1 MQFPVMDS
9 AGREVSQVE
18 LPADIFEAKINVGLM
33 HQAFVRQMANA
44 RQGSHSTRSR
54 SEIRATGA
62 KWYRQK
68 GSGRARHGAQSAPIF
83 VGGGL
88 AHGPKPRDYSK
99 KMPKKMRRGAIRS
112 TLSALVRDDQLVVV
126 DKLDIDAPKTRA
138 MRKLIETLVGEQSA
152 LLVVTREQKA
162 VRKSV
167 SNLPN
172 AHSIVAQHPQHS
184 RPAQVR
190 PGDYVAGRAR
200 CRDEHLGNGSVTWQN
215 FIFMMSFAAR

>member
-1 MQFPVMDS
+1 MQIPVMDS

-18 LPADIFEAKINVGLM
+18 LPADVFEAKINVGLM
-33 HQAFVRQMANA
+33 HQAYVRQMANA

-112 TLSALVRDDQLVVV
+112 SLSALVRDEQLVVL
-126 DKLDIDAPKTRA
+126 DKLDIEAPKTKV
-138 MRKLIETLVGEQSA
+138 MRDLLETLVGGQSA
-152 LLVVTREQKA
+152 LLVVASEQSA

-172 AHSIVAQHPQHS
+172 AHSIIATNLNIRDLLKYDRVIMTLDALEVVTS
-184 RPAQVR
+184 IWGM
-190 PGDYVAGRAR
+190 GD
-200 CRDEHLGNGSVTWQN
+200 
-215 FIFMMSFAAR
+215 

>member
-1 MQFPVMDS
+1 MS
-9 AGREVSQVE
+9 LKRR
-18 LPADIFEAKINVGLM
+18 LNVGLM
-33 HQAFVRQMANA
+33 HQAYVRQMANA

-88 AHGPKPRDYSK
+88 AHGPKPRDYTK

-112 TLSALVRDDQLVVV
+112 SLSALVRDEQLVVV
-126 DKLDIDAPKTRA
+126 DKLEIEAPKTKV
-138 MRKLIETLVGEQSA
+138 MRDLLETLVGGQSA
-152 LLVVTREQKA
+152 LLVVASEQSA

-167 SNLPN
+167 SNLPK
-172 AHSIVAQHPQHS
+172 AHSIIANNLNIRDLLKYDRVIMTLDALEVVTS
-184 RPAQVR
+184 IWGM
-190 PGDYVAGRAR
+190 GD
-200 CRDEHLGNGSVTWQN
+200 
-215 FIFMMSFAAR
+215 